1 MQSLSIQHLIKKAE
15 GGDSAAIFELIHRY
29 LYGDGV
35 EKDYCKAIEMLL
47 RVPLPDVEDN
57 DEILAGLKVKTF
69 GDVMEG
75 QDAEVAYNLYKIA
88 AEKYD
93 ERQGWYKLGIYS
105 LYGIVVEADPTTGF
119 NLIKKAAD
127 REYWPAVN
135 ALGACY
141 ERGLGVN
148 ADPFKAFRYYMR
160 ASFHNDYDACNNMG
174 ACLLNGVGTA
184 VDEDMAVLYFSEAAE
199 HGVALGEYN
208 LGYCYANGIG
218 IEMDRDKASTL
229 FALAKEHGYEG
240 PNQ

>member
-1 MQSLSIQHLIKKAE
+1 MQSLSMQHLIEKAE
-15 GGDSAAIFELIHRY
+15 AGDSGAISELIHRY

-35 EKDYCKAIEMLL
+35 EKDYYKAIEMLL

-57 DEILAGLKVKTF
+57 DETLAGLKVKSF

-105 LYGIVVEADPTTGF
+105 LCGIVVEADPATGF
-119 NLIKKAAD
+119 SLIKKAAEQ
-127 REYWPAVN
+127 EYWPAVN

-141 ERGLGVN
+141 ERGLGVKT
-148 ADPFKAFRYYMR
+148 DPFKAFRYYMR

-174 ACLLNGVGTA
+174 VCLLNGVGTA
-184 VDEDMAVLYFSEAAE
+184 VDEVMAVQYFTEAAE

-218 IEMDRDKASTL
+218 IEMDRDRASTL
-229 FALAKEHGYEG
+229 FALAKEHGFDG
-240 PNQ
+240 SNQ